1 VKSVVIATII
11 ALHDFVM
18 DIRIEPE
25 WKPTDLK
32 RKSRDQRL

>member
-1 VKSVVIATII
+1 MKSVVIVTII
-11 ALHDFVM
+11 ALYDFVM
-18 DIRIEPE
+18 NIRIEPE